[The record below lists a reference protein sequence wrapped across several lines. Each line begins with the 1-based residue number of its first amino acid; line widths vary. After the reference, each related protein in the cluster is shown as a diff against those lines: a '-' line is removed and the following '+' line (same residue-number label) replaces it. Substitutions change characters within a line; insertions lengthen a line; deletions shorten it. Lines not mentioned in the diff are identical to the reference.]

1 MMSITKSEAVRR
13 SISRYCLQLRHVT
26 PEISG
31 NELKSMGLS
40 PGPIYREI
48 LDAIRDMK
56 LNGKLESRGDELAFV
71 KEKMAIRQ
79 QPEK

>member
-1 MMSITKSEAVRR
+1 
-13 SISRYCLQLRHVT
+13 
-26 PEISG
+26 
-31 NELKSMGLS
+31 MGLS